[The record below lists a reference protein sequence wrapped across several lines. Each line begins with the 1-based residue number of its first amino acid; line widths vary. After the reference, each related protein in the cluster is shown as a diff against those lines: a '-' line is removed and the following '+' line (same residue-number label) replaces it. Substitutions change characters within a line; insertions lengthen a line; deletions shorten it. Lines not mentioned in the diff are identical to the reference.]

1 MVERLKM
8 RQLYHF
14 PLCPFSRKVRVVLGE
29 KKLDATL
36 IYEPVWKRRAE
47 FLLYNPAGTVPVL
60 IENILT
66 DPRKPPQE
74 HVLAHSEAICQY
86 LDEAYSERSLMGS
99 DYFFRAEVNR
109 LIGWFDEKFFL
120 EVSGPLLYEK
130 VFKRLIGQGG
140 PDSSRL
146 RKALGLIES
155 HLTYINTLV
164 RDRYWLAGDAF
175 SIADIAA
182 AAHLS
187 TIDYFGN
194 VQWDQYKEAKEWYA
208 RLKCRPSF
216 RGLLSDRLPGLP
228 PAAIYEDLDF

>member
-1 MVERLKM
+1 M

-36 IYEPVWKRRAE
+36 IYEPIWKRRDE
-47 FLLYNPAGTVPVL
+47 FLKFNPAGQVPVL

-66 DPRKPPQE
+66 DPRKPPNAY
-74 HVLAHSEAICQY
+74 VLSHSGAICQY
-86 LDEAYSERSLMGS
+86 LDEAYPERSLMG
-99 DYFFRAEVNR
+99 DAPFFRAEINR

-120 EVSGPLLYEK
+120 EVSGPLLFEK
-130 VFKRLIGQGG
+130 VFKRLIGRGG
-140 PDSSRL
+140 PDSARI
-146 RKALGLIES
+146 RKALGIIDI
-155 HLTYINTLV
+155 HLTYINTLIQ
-164 RDRYWLAGDAF
+164 DRYWLGGDAF

-194 VQWDQYKEAKEWYA
+194 IKWDQYKDAKEWYA

-216 RGLLSDRLPGLP
+216 RSLLADRLPGLP